1 MQCITVDYS
10 AGHDSGLQCN
20 AVLWITEQCSTVD
33 YSAVPYSGLQCSAL
47 EWITVLCRTVH
58 ILISRMQSR
67 VVHYSTMKCSAV
79 MGRAVRFR
87 PALVVQCNTV
97 HKVQC
102 SALQCS
108 ALL

>member
-1 MQCITVDYS
+1 M
-10 AGHDSGLQCN
+10 
-20 AVLWITEQCSTVD
+20 
-33 YSAVPYSGLQCSAL
+33 
-47 EWITVLCRTVH
+47 LCRTVH

-108 ALL
+108 AVQFSEVQYSAVQCTAQQYNAVKCSAMQLIAVQYSEVLCDKVH